1 MAEKTAQPKDA
12 SLAAPSTQEQFQK
25 LVEVISR
32 SQHNYR
38 ELIDSLDQAVF
49 TLSLEGEIRVANR
62 GFAQVFDEDF
72 QDLIGHRVHEF
83 LAAPTLEEAKSWLP
97 ELLHAGSAQG
107 RIPLRLKKGGDLRY
121 FDCWIQAVTEDG
133 AVAGVC
139 GWARDVTSQHQAE
152 IRFNEFFESLHEGIF
167 FTTPEGQI
175 LDANP
180 ALVRMLGY
188 ESKAALQERN
198 FSDVYANPSH
208 RDALVREL
216 QSRGSVQNRE
226 IILRRADGSELHCLV
241 SGLAIRD
248 TFGRIVRLQG
258 TLVDVTERREIEK
271 RLRQEQEFVRHL
283 VACFPDLIAVFDRQG
298 AFTFV
303 SPRIDE
309 ILGAAPAGYI
319 GQHYL
324 FGIHP
329 DDHQEVNQVFQK
341 VLAGRS
347 QLAQMELRARHADG
361 SWRVLR
367 ASAGPLFDADGKI
380 NGIVSSLRDITETK
394 EIEQQLLQK
403 EKFAAMGQMMAGA
416 AHELN
421 NPLTAILGV
430 TDLLRERAT
439 DDGTRRQ
446 IDIVLQQ
453 ARRAAAIVQNL
464 LALAVPSGQKRG
476 RIKIDELVR
485 KVIDSQQKSLRQRNI
500 RVDVAVAEPLPE
512 VEGDPRL
519 LTQVFVNI
527 LLNAEQ
533 AISAVR
539 ESGTVRISL
548 SQSDSHL
555 LVAFTDDGPGIS
567 KEIIDKIY
575 DPFFT
580 TKRPGGGSGLG
591 LTICLGVIKDHGGR
605 IEAESPHGSGAT
617 FRIYLPA
624 VVEKPS
630 HAAAAVGARKAAP
643 SFSALQGHKLLIVD
657 DEESIRE
664 IVQEGLSARGMNVE
678 TAGSSEE
685 ALSILASNFFEVVLC
700 DFNLPG
706 LNGEELFD
714 RLRTQAGGPTPRFVF
729 MTGDLL
735 NPSTIAAFAARGA
748 HVLQKP
754 FHVAALA
761 TLLTEL
767 LHEQP
772 VKAG

>member
-1 MAEKTAQPKDA
+1 MPKDA

-83 LAAPTLEEAKSWLP
+83 VAAPTLEEAKSWLP

-216 QSRGSVQNRE
+216 QSRGSVQDRE

-329 DDHQEVNQVFQK
+329 DDHRKVNQVFQK

-539 ESGTVRISL
+539 ESGTIRISL

-567 KEIIDKIY
+567 QEIIDKIY

>member
-83 LAAPTLEEAKSWLP
+83 VAAPTLEEAKSWLP

-216 QSRGSVQNRE
+216 QSRGSVQDRE

-539 ESGTVRISL
+539 ESGTIRISL

>member
-216 QSRGSVQNRE
+216 QSRGSVQDRE

-329 DDHQEVNQVFQK
+329 DDHRKVNQVFQK

-539 ESGTVRISL
+539 ESGTIRISL

-567 KEIIDKIY
+567 QEIIDKIY

-643 SFSALQGHKLLIVD
+643 SSSALQGHKLLIVD

>member
-1 MAEKTAQPKDA
+1 LAEKTAQPKDA

-83 LAAPTLEEAKSWLP
+83 VAAPTLEEAKSWLP

-167 FTTPEGQI
+167 FTTPEGQV

-216 QSRGSVQNRE
+216 QSRGSVQDRE

-329 DDHQEVNQVFQK
+329 DDHQKVNQVFQK

-539 ESGTVRISL
+539 ESGNIRISL

-567 KEIIDKIY
+567 QDIIDKIY

-685 ALSILASNFFEVVLC
+685 ALSILASNSFEVVLC

>member
-1 MAEKTAQPKDA
+1 LAEKTAVPKDA

-83 LAAPTLEEAKSWLP
+83 VAAPTLEEAKSWLP

-216 QSRGSVQNRE
+216 QSRGSVQDRE

-539 ESGTVRISL
+539 ESGTIRISL

-567 KEIIDKIY
+567 QEIIDKIY

-643 SFSALQGHKLLIVD
+643 SSSALQGHKLLIVD

>member
-216 QSRGSVQNRE
+216 QSRGSVQDRE

-539 ESGTVRISL
+539 ESGTIRISL

-567 KEIIDKIY
+567 QEIIDKIY

-630 HAAAAVGARKAAP
+630 HAAATVGARKAAP
-643 SFSALQGHKLLIVD
+643 SSSALQGHKLLIVD

>member
-83 LAAPTLEEAKSWLP
+83 VAAPTLEEAKSWLP

-216 QSRGSVQNRE
+216 QSRGSVQDRE

-539 ESGTVRISL
+539 ESGTIRISL

-643 SFSALQGHKLLIVD
+643 SSSALQGHKLLIVD